1 MQVPYQPQSSATA
14 SSDVQNA
21 TAVPGEMRIGSAPYH
36 RYPREVNRTAKSDDE
51 TYGNKLIYSPYLA
64 PSHLMVEQRSRSGAS
79 QPTYMHNV
87 ARTKYEMISRA
98 EKPNEHYRLNLFV

>member
-14 SSDVQNA
+14 LSDIQIA
-21 TAVPGEMRIGSAPYH
+21 TAVPGEMRIGNASYH
-36 RYPREVNRTAKSDDE
+36 RYPREVNRTQKSDDE
-51 TYGNKLIYSPYLA
+51 TYGNKLIFSPYLA
-64 PSHLMVEQRSRSGAS
+64 PSHVMVEQRSKADDF
-79 QPTYMHNV
+79 QPTYVHNI

>member
-1 MQVPYQPQSSATA
+1 MQVPYQTQSSVTA
-14 SSDVQNA
+14 LSDTQTTIPVS
-21 TAVPGEMRIGSAPYH
+21 GEMRVRSALHH

-64 PSHLMVEQRSRSGAS
+64 PSHLMVEQRSRSDGF